1 MTLTAVVTANTP
13 GEALPEPPFAVAL
26 VNELISHLTRAIRA
40 HQLYLHNNPTY
51 LRAIDSARGAFRA
64 VWSRTEEI
72 AFEITETQLK
82 WEGRVVLNEPDKAA
96 DNLPWLLYKDG
107 VRELRLLRDVEQNE
121 LTDLIDI
128 LCRVRRAGQDDDD
141 LLTLLW
147 EREFNCVRYRYVD
160 LALEAE
166 PIERLDDRAREKLKD
181 SAQPEPLQEQ
191 ILPPGVVSLDSFDT
205 TLYFLDE
212 SEIEYLRAQIRTEYA
227 GDLRKN
233 VLSVLLDI
241 YEVQTDTTVR
251 NEVLAHLQA
260 MLVTLLVGG
269 HYSGVAYLLREIR
282 TCIERVSDLSDADR
296 QALQSVSA
304 KLSEHDAL
312 SQLLQA
318 LDERADLPPEA
329 DLESVFAELRPSAL
343 GVALLWLSKLQSSRV
358 RTTLESAA
366 DRLASANTAEL
377 VRLIGAAERE
387 VSLEAVR
394 RAGAMRANA
403 AVPALAKLLTLTDS
417 AQRLA
422 AVVALGEIASP
433 GALQHLEKAIDDH
446 ERDVRVAAAKVF
458 ATKSHRPALS
468 RFEAAIKSRRLEG
481 ADLTERM
488 AFFEAYGAMCGEA
501 GVSTLDGFLNSRSLL
516 GKKGDP
522 ELRACAAKALGK
534 IGSNAA
540 FASLRKSAEDKDVL
554 VRTTVNRALRGGD
567 R

>member
-1 MTLTAVVTANTP
+1 MTLSAVVATNAP
-13 GEALPEPPFAVAL
+13 HEELPEPPFAVAL

-51 LRAIDSARGAFRA
+51 LRAIESARGAFRA
-64 VWSRTEEI
+64 VWAHTEEI

-121 LTDLIDI
+121 LTDLIDL
-128 LCRVRRAGQDDDD
+128 LCRVRRAAQDDDD

-166 PIERLDDRAREKLKD
+166 PIERLDDTAREKLKD

-212 SEIEYLRAQIRTEYA
+212 SEIEYLRGQIRSEYA

-241 YEVQTDTTVR
+241 YEVQTDVTVR
-251 NEVLAHLQA
+251 NEVLAHLNGL
-260 MLVTLLVGG
+260 LVTLLVGG

-282 TCIERVSDLSDADR
+282 ACIERLSALTDADR

-304 KLSEHDAL
+304 KLSEHEAL

-318 LDERADLPPEA
+318 LDERADLPPEEE
-329 DLESVFAELRPSAL
+329 LESVFAELRPSAL
-343 GVALLWLSKLQSSRV
+343 SVALLWLSKLQSSRV
-358 RTTLESAA
+358 RAILERAA

-377 VRLIGAAERE
+377 VRLIGAAEPE

-403 AVPALAKLLTLTDS
+403 AVPALAKLLTQTDS

-458 ATKSHRPALS
+458 ASKTHRPALS
-468 RFEAAIKSRRLEG
+468 RFEAAIKSRRLED

-488 AFFEAYGAMCGEA
+488 AFFEAYGSMCGEA
-501 GVSTLDGFLNSRSLL
+501 GVSTLDGFLNSRSLF
-516 GKKGDP
+516 GKKGDS

-534 IGSNAA
+534 IGSSAA
-540 FASLRKSAEDKDVL
+540 LATLRKSAEDKDVL

>member
-1 MTLTAVVTANTP
+1 MTLSAVVAANAP
-13 GEALPEPPFAVAL
+13 NEELPEPPFAVAL

-64 VWSRTEEI
+64 VWAKTEEV

-107 VRELRLLRDVEQNE
+107 VRELRLLRDVEQSE
-121 LTDLIDI
+121 LADLIDL
-128 LCRVRRAGQDDDD
+128 LCRVRRAAQDDDD

-166 PIERLDDRAREKLKD
+166 PIERLDDQSREKLKD

-212 SEIEYLRAQIRTEYA
+212 SEIEYLRGQIRSEYA

-241 YEVQTDTTVR
+241 YEVQTDATVR
-251 NEVLAHLQA
+251 NEILAHLNG

-282 TCIERVSDLSDADR
+282 ACIERLSGLTDADR

-304 KLSEHDAL
+304 KLSEHEAL

-318 LDERADLPPEA
+318 LDERADLPPEE
-329 DLESVFAELRPSAL
+329 DLEAVFAELRPSAL

-358 RTTLESAA
+358 RAILERAA

-377 VRLIGAAERE
+377 VRLIGAAQAE

-403 AVPALAKLLTLTDS
+403 AVPALAKLLTQTDS

-458 ATKSHRPALS
+458 ASKTHRPALS
-468 RFEAAIKSRRLEG
+468 RFEAAIKSRRLED

-488 AFFEAYGAMCGEA
+488 AFFEAYGSMCGEA
-501 GVSTLDGFLNSRSLL
+501 GVATLDGFLNSRSLF
-516 GKKGDP
+516 GKKGDS

-534 IGSNAA
+534 IGSSAA
-540 FASLRKSAEDKDVL
+540 LASLRKSAEDKDVL

>member
-1 MTLTAVVTANTP
+1 MTLSAVVAATAAN
-13 GEALPEPPFAVAL
+13 EELPEPPFAVAL
-26 VNELISHLTRAIRA
+26 VNELMSHLTRAIRA

-51 LRAIDSARGAFRA
+51 LRAIESARGAFRA
-64 VWSRTEEI
+64 VWVHTEEI
-72 AFEITETQLK
+72 AFEISETQLK

-107 VRELRLLRDVEQNE
+107 VRELRLLRDVEQSE
-121 LTDLIDI
+121 LTDLIDL
-128 LCRVRRAGQDDDD
+128 LCRVRRAGQDEDD

-160 LALEAE
+160 LSLEAE
-166 PIERLDDRAREKLKD
+166 PIERLEDDARERLKD

-212 SEIEYLRAQIRTEYA
+212 SEIEYLRTQIRSEYA

-233 VLSVLLDI
+233 VLAVLLDI
-241 YEVQTDTTVR
+241 YEVQADRRVR
-251 NEVLAHLQA
+251 EEVLAHLNG

-269 HYSGVAYLLREIR
+269 HYSGVAYLLREVR
-282 TCIERVSDLSDADR
+282 TCIERTAGLTDGDR

-304 KLSEHDAL
+304 GLSEQDAL

-318 LDERADLPPEA
+318 LDERADLPPEE
-329 DLESVFAELRPSAL
+329 DLEAVFAELRPSAL
-343 GVALLWLSKLQSSRV
+343 GVALSWLSKLQSPRV
-358 RTTLESAA
+358 RALLERAA
-366 DRLASANTAEL
+366 DRLASANTSEL
-377 VRLIGAAERE
+377 VRLIGASETE

-403 AVPALAKLLTLTDS
+403 AVPALARLLTQTDS

-458 ATKSHRPALS
+458 ATKTHRPALS
-468 RFEAAIKSRRLEG
+468 RFESAIKSGRLDG

-488 AFFEAYGAMCGEA
+488 AFFEAYGSMCGEPGIA
-501 GVSTLDGFLNSRSLL
+501 TLDGFLNGRSLF
-516 GKKGDP
+516 GKKGDS

-534 IGSNAA
+534 IGSGAA
-540 FASLRKSAEDKDVL
+540 LASLRKSAEDKDVL

-567 R
+567 K

>member
-1 MTLTAVVTANTP
+1 MTLSAVVAANAP
-13 GEALPEPPFAVAL
+13 NEELPEPPFAVAL
-26 VNELISHLTRAIRA
+26 VNELVSHLTRAIRA

-51 LRAIDSARGAFRA
+51 LRAIESARGAFRA
-64 VWSRTEEI
+64 VWSHTEEI
-72 AFEITETQLK
+72 AFEVSETQLK

-121 LTDLIDI
+121 LTDLID
-128 LCRVRRAGQDDDD
+128 LFCRVRRAGQDEDD

-160 LALEAE
+160 LSLEAE
-166 PIERLDDRAREKLKD
+166 PIERLDDESREKLKD

-191 ILPPGVVSLDSFDT
+191 LLPPGVVSLDSFDT

-212 SEIEYLRAQIRTEYA
+212 SEIEYLRAQIRSEYA

-233 VLSVLLDI
+233 VLAVLLDI
-241 YEVQTDTTVR
+241 YEVQADQSVR
-251 NEVLAHLQA
+251 TEVLAHLNGL
-260 MLVTLLVGG
+260 LVTLLVGG

-282 TCIERVSDLSDADR
+282 VCIERTSGLTGADR
-296 QALQSVSA
+296 EALQSISV
-304 KLSEHDAL
+304 KLSEHEAL

-318 LDERADLPPEA
+318 LDERADLPPEE
-329 DLESVFAELRPSAL
+329 DLEALFAELRPSAL

-358 RTTLESAA
+358 RALLERAA

-377 VRLIGAAERE
+377 VRLIGAAQPE

-394 RAGAMRANA
+394 RAGAMKANA
-403 AVPALAKLLTLTDS
+403 AVPALGRLLTLTDS

-458 ATKSHRPALS
+458 ASKTHRPALS
-468 RFEAAIKSRRLEG
+468 RFEAAIKSRRLDG

-488 AFFEAYGAMCGEA
+488 AFFEAYGSMCGEA
-501 GVSTLDGFLNSRSLL
+501 GVSTLDGFLNSRSLF
-516 GKKGDP
+516 GKKGDS

-534 IGSNAA
+534 IGSSAA
-540 FASLRKSAEDKDVL
+540 LASLRKSAEDKDVL

>member
-1 MTLTAVVTANTP
+1 MTLSAVVAANAP
-13 GEALPEPPFAVAL
+13 NEALPEPPFAVAL

-51 LRAIDSARGAFRA
+51 LRAIESARGAFRA
-64 VWSRTEEI
+64 VWAHAEEI

-107 VRELRLLRDVEQNE
+107 VRELRLLRDVEQSE
-121 LTDLIDI
+121 LTDLIDL
-128 LCRVRRAGQDDDD
+128 LCRVRRAAQDDDD

-166 PIERLDDRAREKLKD
+166 PIERLDDQAREKLKD

-212 SEIEYLRAQIRTEYA
+212 SEIEYLRGQIRSEYA

-233 VLSVLLDI
+233 VLAVLLDI
-241 YEVQTDTTVR
+241 YEVQTDSSVR
-251 NEVLAHLQA
+251 DEVLAHLNGL
-260 MLVTLLVGG
+260 LVTLLVGG
-269 HYSGVAYLLREIR
+269 HYAGVAYLLREVR
-282 TCIERVSDLSDADR
+282 ACLERLTGLTDADR

-304 KLSEHDAL
+304 KLSEHEAL

-318 LDERADLPPEA
+318 LDERADLPPEE
-329 DLESVFAELRPSAL
+329 DLEAVFAELRPSAL

-358 RTTLESAA
+358 RAILERAA

-377 VRLIGAAERE
+377 VRLIGAAQPE

-403 AVPALAKLLTLTDS
+403 AVPALAKLLTQTDS

-458 ATKSHRPALS
+458 ASKTHRPALS
-468 RFEAAIKSRRLEG
+468 RFEAAIKSRRLED

-488 AFFEAYGAMCGEA
+488 AFFEAYGSMCGEA
-501 GVSTLDGFLNSRSLL
+501 GVATLDGFLNSRSLF
-516 GKKGDP
+516 GKKGDS

-534 IGSNAA
+534 IGSGTALAA
-540 FASLRKSAEDKDVL
+540 LRKSAEDKDVL

>member
-1 MTLTAVVTANTP
+1 MTLSAVVAQTAP
-13 GEALPEPPFAVAL
+13 DQELPEPPFAVAL
-26 VNELISHLTRAIRA
+26 VNELISHLTRAVRA

-51 LRAIDSARGAFRA
+51 LRAIESARRAFGA
-64 VWSRTEEI
+64 VWVHTEDI
-72 AFEITETQLK
+72 AFEVTETQLK

-107 VRELRLLRDVEQNE
+107 VRELRLLRDVEQTE
-121 LTDLIDI
+121 LTELIDL
-128 LCRVRRAGQDDDD
+128 LCRVRRASQDEDD

-160 LALEAE
+160 LSLEAE
-166 PIERLDDRAREKLKD
+166 PIERLDEPTREKLKD

-212 SEIEYLRAQIRTEYA
+212 SEIEYLRAQIRSEYA

-233 VLSVLLDI
+233 VLAVLLDI
-241 YEVQTDTTVR
+241 YEVQTDAAVR
-251 NEVLAHLQA
+251 TEVLAHLNG

-282 TCIERVSDLSDADR
+282 VCSERTSGLTDADR
-296 QALQSVSA
+296 AALQSVSA

-318 LDERADLPPEA
+318 LDERADLPPEE
-329 DLESVFAELRPSAL
+329 DLEAVFAELRPKAL
-343 GVALLWLSKLQSSRV
+343 GVALSWLSKLQSSRV
-358 RTTLESAA
+358 RAILERAA

-377 VRLIGAAERE
+377 VRLIGVAERE

-403 AVPALAKLLTLTDS
+403 AVPVLAKLLTLTDS
-417 AQRLA
+417 AQRQA

-458 ATKSHRPALS
+458 ASKTHRPALS
-468 RFEAAIKSRRLEG
+468 RFESAIKSRRLED

-488 AFFEAYGAMCGEA
+488 AFFEAYGSMCGEA
-501 GVSTLDGFLNSRSLL
+501 GVATLDGFLNSRSLF
-516 GKKGDP
+516 GKKGDS

-534 IGSNAA
+534 IGSSAA
-540 FASLRKSAEDKDVL
+540 LASLRKSAEDKDVL
-554 VRTTVNRALRGGD
+554 VRTTVNRALRGSD

>member
-1 MTLTAVVTANTP
+1 MVAANAP
-13 GEALPEPPFAVAL
+13 HEELPEPPFAVAL

-51 LRAIDSARGAFRA
+51 LRAIESARGAFRA
-64 VWSRTEEI
+64 VWAHTEEI

-107 VRELRLLRDVEQNE
+107 VRELRLLRDVEQSE
-121 LTDLIDI
+121 LTDLIDL
-128 LCRVRRAGQDDDD
+128 LCRVRRAAQDDDD

-166 PIERLDDRAREKLKD
+166 PIERLDDQAREKLKD

-212 SEIEYLRAQIRTEYA
+212 SEIEYLRGQIRSEYA

-241 YEVQTDTTVR
+241 YEVQTDATIR
-251 NEVLAHLQA
+251 NEVLAHLNGL
-260 MLVTLLVGG
+260 LVTLLVGG

-282 TCIERVSDLSDADR
+282 ACIERLSGLTDADR

-304 KLSEHDAL
+304 KLSEHEAL

-318 LDERADLPPEA
+318 LDERADLPPEE

-358 RTTLESAA
+358 RATLERAA

-377 VRLIGAAERE
+377 VRLIGAAEPE

-403 AVPALAKLLTLTDS
+403 AVPALAKLLTQTDS

-458 ATKSHRPALS
+458 ASKTHRPALS
-468 RFEAAIKSRRLEG
+468 RFEAAIKSRRLED

-488 AFFEAYGAMCGEA
+488 AFFEAYGSMCGEA
-501 GVSTLDGFLNSRSLL
+501 GVATLDGFLNSRSLF
-516 GKKGDP
+516 GKKGDS

-534 IGSNAA
+534 IGSSTAL
-540 FASLRKSAEDKDVL
+540 ASLRKSAEDKDVL